1 MTQRFHV
8 IEKRIAIV
16 ELLGAVDAHHQVHL
30 TPDVVDE
37 LDLKKDKFKFYYIVK
52 SGHHQS
58 LVQFEIPKNN

>member
-1 MTQRFHV
+1 
-8 IEKRIAIV
+8 
-16 ELLGAVDAHHQVHL
+16 VDAHHQVHL